1 LYVDTAHLPNI
12 SKSATT
18 TIYLDFFNVD
28 DVQPAYFAVWID
40 YDQSNTFDTSELIY
54 HNANTAKG
62 KLPSG
67 ATGSDISIP
76 MAIKAPA
83 AAKNGITRMR
93 ITRAENPANPTGAY
107 SSSFRLSPCATKV
120 TGANTYGC
128 TYDFNVTIVGVSE
141 IDELMLRNQLNISPN
156 PATEKISINNSS
168 NQKMS
173 NIAVYDLSGKRLFE
187 SNEATQEINISNY
200 TPGIYFV
207 KITMESGVIIPMRF
221 VKN

>member
-1 LYVDTAHLPNI
+1 
-12 SKSATT
+12 
-18 TIYLDFFNVD
+18 
-28 DVQPAYFAVWID
+28 
-40 YDQSNTFDTSELIY
+40 
-54 HNANTAKG
+54 
-62 KLPSG
+62 
-67 ATGSDISIP
+67 
-76 MAIKAPA
+76 
-83 AAKNGITRMR
+83 
-93 ITRAENPANPTGAY
+93 
-107 SSSFRLSPCATKV
+107 
-120 TGANTYGC
+120 
-128 TYDFNVTIVGVSE
+128 
-141 IDELMLRNQLNISPN
+141 MLRNQLNISPN